1 MIHPTAIIDPSAK
14 IGNNVSIGPFSFI
27 GADVDI
33 GDDCIVNSNVVIKGS
48 TIIGKRNHFFQFGS
62 IGEDCQDKKYAGEPT
77 QLVIG
82 DGNVFRESVT
92 IHRGT
97 VQDEGVTSIG
107 DNNLFMAYAHVAHDC
122 VIGNNGIFANNCNLA
137 GHIHVGDYVILGGL
151 SAVHQFCHV
160 GSHSFVAGGTILL
173 RDLPPFV
180 MLGND
185 AKPHGINSEGLKRRG
200 FESESVRA
208 IKNAYR
214 IVYRKG
220 NTAKEAVV
228 LLKEMAEE
236 IPVVTAMADFIEN
249 SPRGIV
255 R

>member
-14 IGNNVSIGPFSFI
+14 IGDNVSIGPYSI
-27 GADVDI
+27 VGANVEI
-33 GDDCIVNSNVVIKGS
+33 GDDSIVNSHVVIKGP

-62 IGEDCQDKKYAGEPT
+62 IGEDCQDKKYSGELT
-77 QLVIG
+77 KLSIG
-82 DGNVFRESVT
+82 DDNMFRESVT
-92 IHRGT
+92 LHRGT
-97 VQDEGVTSIG
+97 IQDKGITSIG
-107 DNNLFMAYAHVAHDC
+107 SNNLFMAYAHVAHDC
-122 VIGNNGIFANNCNLA
+122 RIGDHGIFANNCTLA
-137 GHIHVGDYVILGGL
+137 GHIHVGDHVILGGL
-151 SAVHQFCHV
+151 SAVHQFCHI
-160 GSHSFVAGGTILL
+160 GSHSFVGGGTILL

-200 FESESVRA
+200 FDTDSVRA

-220 NTAKEAVV
+220 NTLKEAVV

-236 IPVVTAMADFIEN
+236 FPVVTNMVDFIEN